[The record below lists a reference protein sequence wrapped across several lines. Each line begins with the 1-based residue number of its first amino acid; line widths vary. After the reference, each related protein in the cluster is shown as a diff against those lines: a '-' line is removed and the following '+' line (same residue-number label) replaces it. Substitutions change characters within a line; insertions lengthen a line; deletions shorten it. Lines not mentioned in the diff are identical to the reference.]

1 MGGCQHTHLAV
12 GIKCKPPVRWS
23 CKPPPIKTTM
33 KVQNRRNEHNP
44 PLLVDDPRKR
54 YKDHDLR
61 ICTWNVRTL
70 YRPGV
75 TIQLADVLENYKA
88 DITAIQEM
96 RWTGHGCT
104 KRKNCDIYY
113 SCHEKRHEFGCG
125 FVVGKRLRHLVSRFN
140 PVSERIATIRIRAK
154 YFNITLICAHA
165 PTEDKDDEIK
175 EMFYERLEE
184 TYDRC
189 PGHDIKIVL
198 GDFNAKVGRENVFHP
213 TVGNF
218 SLHDT
223 TSDNGI
229 RLVDFAAAKNMVV
242 SSTRFRHKDIHKAT
256 WVSPDQRTRNQIDHL
271 VIDGRHS
278 SSVMDV
284 RVIRGANID
293 SDHYLVAAKVRT
305 RLSRAKNVRNQG
317 QRKLD
322 IGQLQL
328 PEMRKA
334 YADKLTQLLAQNTPP
349 DDTEAQWKHIS
360 HSVENAAKTVL
371 GYEKPPQDKPWYDE
385 ECRLANDEKNAART
399 LMLQSVAT
407 RAATERYKVKRREEN
422 RLFKR
427 KKRQWKKRE
436 SEQIETY
443 RQINEA
449 RKFYQK
455 VNSRGR
461 GNGSWPPFCK
471 DKDGNLVTDTQSM
484 LAICRD
490 HFSTL
495 LVAERKNLDETIGEI
510 DDDGIDCHP
519 PNQDEVRTA
528 IARLKNNKAA
538 GADGLPAELFKT
550 GGDELIGS
558 MHKLICKIWLDECM
572 PDDWNLSVL
581 CPVFKKGDPN
591 VCGNYRGISLLPI
604 AYKVLSSVMC
614 ERLKPIVADL
624 IGPYQCG
631 FRPGK
636 STTDQIF
643 TLRQILEKTHEKQ
656 IDTYHLFV
664 DYKAAFDSPIREK
677 LYEAMSELG
686 IPTKLIRLCRM
697 TLNNTRSSVKV
708 GKELTDPFD
717 TRRGLRQGD
726 TLSCDLFN
734 IIMEVIMRK
743 AAVNMNK
750 TISSKS
756 HMLLAYAD
764 DIDIIGRNMREVTA
778 VFSRIERESAKFGL
792 AVNEDKTKL
801 MVSTGKPSTR
811 LDQRVNVDNRYNFE
825 VVDEFIYLGSAVNT
839 NNNVSLE
846 IKRRIV
852 LANRCYF
859 GLSKHFRDKALSRA
873 TKIQLYQT
881 LIQPVLLYGSE
892 CWAMSQTDETALGVF
907 ERKILRKIYGPII
920 ENGEYRRRWNHELY
934 ELYPDIDVVRRVKID
949 RLRWLGHVSRMD
961 QNEPARKVFEDVLE
975 GRRKVGRPR
984 LRWKDQVDESL
995 RILGVT
1001 NWREKAKDRA
1011 GWRNMLSSFC
1021 NAPSLTHRL

>member
-1 MGGCQHTHLAV
+1 
-12 GIKCKPPVRWS
+12 
-23 CKPPPIKTTM
+23 M

-44 PLLVDDPRKR
+44 PPLLVVDPRKR

-70 YRPGV
+70 YRPGA

-175 EMFYERLEE
+175 DMFYERLEE

-223 TSDNGI
+223 TSDNGM

-407 RAATERYKVKRREEN
+407 RAATERYKGKRREEN

-427 KKRQWKKRE
+427 KKRQ
-436 SEQIETY
+436 
-443 RQINEA
+443 
-449 RKFYQK
+449 
-455 VNSRGR
+455 
-461 GNGSWPPFCK
+461 
-471 DKDGNLVTDTQSM
+471 
-484 LAICRD
+484 
-490 HFSTL
+490 
-495 LVAERKNLDETIGEI
+495 
-510 DDDGIDCHP
+510 
-519 PNQDEVRTA
+519 
-528 IARLKNNKAA
+528 
-538 GADGLPAELFKT
+538 
-550 GGDELIGS
+550 
-558 MHKLICKIWLDECM
+558 
-572 PDDWNLSVL
+572 
-581 CPVFKKGDPN
+581 
-591 VCGNYRGISLLPI
+591 
-604 AYKVLSSVMC
+604 
-614 ERLKPIVADL
+614 
-624 IGPYQCG
+624 
-631 FRPGK
+631 
-636 STTDQIF
+636 
-643 TLRQILEKTHEKQ
+643 
-656 IDTYHLFV
+656 
-664 DYKAAFDSPIREK
+664 
-677 LYEAMSELG
+677 
-686 IPTKLIRLCRM
+686 
-697 TLNNTRSSVKV
+697 
-708 GKELTDPFD
+708 
-717 TRRGLRQGD
+717 
-726 TLSCDLFN
+726 
-734 IIMEVIMRK
+734 
-743 AAVNMNK
+743 
-750 TISSKS
+750 
-756 HMLLAYAD
+756 
-764 DIDIIGRNMREVTA
+764 
-778 VFSRIERESAKFGL
+778 
-792 AVNEDKTKL
+792 
-801 MVSTGKPSTR
+801 
-811 LDQRVNVDNRYNFE
+811 
-825 VVDEFIYLGSAVNT
+825 
-839 NNNVSLE
+839 
-846 IKRRIV
+846 
-852 LANRCYF
+852 
-859 GLSKHFRDKALSRA
+859 
-873 TKIQLYQT
+873 
-881 LIQPVLLYGSE
+881 
-892 CWAMSQTDETALGVF
+892 
-907 ERKILRKIYGPII
+907 
-920 ENGEYRRRWNHELY
+920 
-934 ELYPDIDVVRRVKID
+934 
-949 RLRWLGHVSRMD
+949 
-961 QNEPARKVFEDVLE
+961 
-975 GRRKVGRPR
+975 
-984 LRWKDQVDESL
+984 
-995 RILGVT
+995 
-1001 NWREKAKDRA
+1001 
-1011 GWRNMLSSFC
+1011 
-1021 NAPSLTHRL
+1021 